1 MHQPKKSR
9 LQPALQR
16 CYKKNPSCVPVGWT
30 TLGEY
35 VGVDVEVPAEGGEVR
50 HAGPHLTKI
59 VTQRAKAEQIG
70 QCYYLL
76 RCIDYTGQKRNV
88 LFLINDQD
96 RAFQIDVSAS
106 LDRDLKII
114 YHFGIFNSGTRSS
127 RT

>member
-1 MHQPKKSR
+1 M
-9 LQPALQR
+9 
-16 CYKKNPSCVPVGWT
+16 
-30 TLGEY
+30 
-35 VGVDVEVPAEGGEVR
+35 EVPAEGGKVR

-114 YHFGIFNSGTRSS
+114 YHIGIFNTRSS
-127 RT
+127 RTEFYLH